1 MLLFRILSMLEVS
14 FTKIDAKYKGILLIV
29 ASALC
34 FAGMN
39 VFIRLAGDI
48 PTMQKSFFRN
58 LIAMLIAAGVIL
70 KSKQGFRPASS
81 KNWPFLLGRACFG
94 TIGILANFYA
104 VDHLLLADA
113 SMLNKLSPFFAV
125 IASFFILK
133 EKLSPVQG
141 ISLVGAFAGALLII
155 KPTFSNLDLIPALI
169 GFAGGLC
176 AGVAYTLVRL
186 LGQKGERSSF
196 IVFFF
201 SLFSCLSVLP
211 KILFDFCP
219 MTSEQTLI
227 LIAAGLCAAGGQFT
241 ITAAYRFA
249 PAREIS
255 VYDYSQVIFSAIIG
269 FCLFGDLPDLLS
281 FTGYFIICGMAVLN
295 FLHNT
300 GRLARKSNA

>member
-1 MLLFRILSMLEVS
+1 M
-14 FTKIDAKYKGILLIV
+14 KINPKYKGILLIIT
-29 ASALC
+29 SALC

-39 VFIRLAGDI
+39 VFIRLAGNI

-58 LIAMLIAAGVIL
+58 LIALLIAAAVIV
-70 KSKQGFRPASS
+70 KNGQSFRPASS
-81 KNWPFLLGRACFG
+81 KNWPILLGRACFG

-141 ISLVGAFAGALLII
+141 FCLLGAFSGALCII
-155 KPTFSNLDLIPALI
+155 KPTLSNLNLIPALI
-169 GFAGGLC
+169 GLAGGIC
-176 AGVAYTLVRL
+176 AGIAYTLVRL
-186 LGQKGERSSF
+186 LGQRGERSSF

-201 SLFSCLSVLP
+201 STFSCLSVLP
-211 KILFDFCP
+211 KVLLDFCP
-219 MTSEQTLI
+219 MTPEQILI

-281 FTGYFIICGMAVLN
+281 FLGYFVICGMAVLN
-295 FLHNT
+295 FLYST
-300 GRLARKSNA
+300 GRLTQKHNVE